1 MSQPILA
8 ISLFFHILAT
18 VVWIGGILIITIL
31 VIPEVNR
38 ILADQPSLYQVLL
51 RLRNRFA
58 PLSNLALVVLIT
70 TGLFQMTADP
80 NYDGLMKFNN
90 TWSQVMLIKHILIAV
105 MALVGLFLQF
115 SVAPALERITLLL
128 QHGKGKEADW
138 QQLRQREQQL
148 TWVIVIMAILIL
160 AMSAWLSSI

>member
-18 VVWIGGILIITIL
+18 VVWIGGILIITLL

-38 ILADQPSLYQVLL
+38 ILTDQPALYQVLL
-51 RLRNRFA
+51 RLRKRFT
-58 PLSNLALVVLIT
+58 PVSNLALMVLIA

-80 NYDGLMKFNN
+80 NYDGLMQFNN
-90 TWSQVMLIKHILIAV
+90 TWSQVMLIKHILIV
-105 MALVGLFLQF
+105 IMALVGLFLQF
-115 SVAPALERITLLL
+115 SIAPALERTTMLLER
-128 QHGKGKEADW
+128 GKGQVTDW

-148 TWVIVIMAILIL
+148 TWGIVFMAILIL

>member
-18 VVWIGGILIITIL
+18 VLWIGGILIITLL

-51 RLRNRFA
+51 RLRKRFA
-58 PLSNLALVVLIT
+58 PISNLALVVLIT

-80 NYDGLMKFNN
+80 NYDGLMQFNN
-90 TWSQVMLIKHILIAV
+90 TWSQVMLVKHILIV
-105 MALVGLFLQF
+105 IMALVGLFLQF
-115 SVAPALERITLLL
+115 SIAPALERTTLLL
-128 QHGKGKEADW
+128 AHGKGDARDW
-138 QQLRQREQQL
+138 HKLRQREQQL
-148 TWVIVIMAILIL
+148 TWVTVLLAILIL
-160 AMSAWLSSI
+160 GMSAWLSSI